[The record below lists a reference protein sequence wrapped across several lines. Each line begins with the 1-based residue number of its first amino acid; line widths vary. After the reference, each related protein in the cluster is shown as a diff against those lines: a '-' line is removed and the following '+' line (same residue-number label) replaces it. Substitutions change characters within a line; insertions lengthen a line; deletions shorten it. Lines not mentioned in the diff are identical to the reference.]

1 MRQNLRMTN
10 WASRDRD
17 SVWHPFT
24 AITHDSENIAIERAE
39 GVWLHAKDGK
49 RYLDAISSWWVNL
62 HGHAHP
68 YIAAQVAAQA
78 SKLEHVMFAG
88 FTHQPAVDLATRL
101 LGHLP
106 KQYSKVFYSDNGST
120 AVEVALKMA
129 FQYWH
134 NESLPRKRVIA
145 LENAYHG
152 DTFGAMA
159 VGGRGV
165 FSEPF
170 DPFLF
175 EVDFITTPVYGKEE
189 EALQQLEQLLL
200 KDDVASFIF
209 EPLVQG
215 TAGMQVYS
223 VEVLDTMIAMC
234 KRYGVLTIA
243 DEVMTGFGRTGT
255 LFATDQCSN
264 KPDLICLSKGIT
276 GGFLPMGVTI
286 CAEVIYKAFWLRGDA
301 KGRMRTFLHGHSY
314 TANPMACAAAL
325 ASLDLL
331 ELETTW
337 EAIERISVRHAAF
350 AQEAALLDGVAAV
363 RHKGVILA
371 IEYRTQQQTGY
382 FNSIRDRLYDHFML
396 RGIVLRP
403 LGNIIYILPP
413 YCITDEELES
423 IYTAIREFEP

>member
-1 MRQNLRMTN
+1 MTD
-10 WASRDRD
+10 WPSRDRD
-17 SVWHPFT
+17 CVWHPFT
-24 AITHDSENIAIERAE
+24 AITHDSENISIERAE
-39 GVWLHAKDGK
+39 GVWLHATDG
-49 RYLDAISSWWVNL
+49 RCYMDAIASWWVNL

-68 YIAAQVAAQA
+68 YIAQRLAEQAAT
-78 SKLEHVMFAG
+78 LEHVMFAG
-88 FTHQPAVDLATRL
+88 FTHRPAVELASRL

-106 KQYSKVFYSDNGST
+106 EQYSKVFYSDNGST

-129 FQYWH
+129 FQYWF
-134 NESLPRKRVIA
+134 NEDAPRRRVIA
-145 LENAYHG
+145 LEDAYHG

-175 EVDFITTPVYGKEE
+175 DVEFIPAPVPGMEE
-189 EALQQLEQLLL
+189 EAVQKLESLLS
-200 KDDVASFIF
+200 KGDIASFIF

-223 VEVLDTMIAMC
+223 AAVLDSMLALC
-234 KRYGVLTIA
+234 RKHGALTIA

-255 LFATDQCSN
+255 LFATDQCTHR
-264 KPDLICLSKGIT
+264 PDLICLSKGIT

-286 CAEVIYKAFWLRGDA
+286 CTDALYRAFWVRDDA

-314 TANPMACAAAL
+314 TANPMACAAAV

-331 ELETTW
+331 EKEATW
-337 EAIERISVRHAAF
+337 ENIRRIEARHQVF
-350 AQEAALLDGVAAV
+350 ALEAVALNGVAAV

-371 IEYRTQQQTGY
+371 IEYRTPQHTGY
-382 FNSIRDRLYDHFML
+382 FNSLRDRLYDHFMA

-413 YCITDEELES
+413 YCISDEELDL
-423 IYTAIREFEP
+423 IYTAIRQFKHEEYQ

>member
-1 MRQNLRMTN
+1 MTD
-10 WASRDRD
+10 WPSRDRD

-24 AITHDSENIAIERAE
+24 AITHDSENIPIVRAE
-39 GVWLHAKDGK
+39 GVWLHAADGK
-49 RYLDAISSWWVNL
+49 RYMDAISSWWVNL

-68 YIAAQVAAQA
+68 YIAQRVAEQA
-78 SKLEHVMFAG
+78 ATLEHVMFAG
-88 FTHQPAVDLATRL
+88 FTHEPAVELASRL

-106 KQYSKVFYSDNGST
+106 AQYSKVFYSDNGST

-129 FQYWH
+129 FQYWF
-134 NESLPRKRVIA
+134 NEDAPRTRVIA
-145 LENAYHG
+145 LEDAYHG

-165 FSEPF
+165 FTEPF

-175 EVDFITTPVYGKEE
+175 HVDFILAPVPGREE
-189 EALQQLEQLLL
+189 EALARLEALLL
-200 KDDVASFIF
+200 KGDVASFIF
-209 EPLVQG
+209 EPLVLG

-223 VEVLDTMIAMC
+223 AAVLDRMIALC
-234 KRYGVLTIA
+234 QKHGVLTIA

-255 LFATDQCSN
+255 LFATDQCTHR
-264 KPDLICLSKGIT
+264 PDLICLSKGIT

-286 CAEVIYKAFWLRGDA
+286 CTEAIYKAFWLRDDA

-314 TANPMACAAAL
+314 TANPMACAAAV

-331 ELETTW
+331 EQDTTW
-337 EAIERISVRHAAF
+337 DSIRRITAKHEEFSHEA
-350 AQEAALLDGVAAV
+350 LKLNGVAAV

-371 IEYRTQQQTGY
+371 IEYRTPQHTGY
-382 FNSIRDRLYDHFML
+382 FNSLRDRLYDHFMQ

-413 YCITDEELES
+413 YCITDQELDT
-423 IYTAIREFEP
+423 IYQAIRAFDHEEHQ

>member
-1 MRQNLRMTN
+1 
-10 WASRDRD
+10 RDRD

-24 AITHDSENIAIERAE
+24 AITHDSENIPIVRAE
-39 GVWLHAKDGK
+39 GVWLHAADGK
-49 RYLDAISSWWVNL
+49 RYMDAISSWWVNL

-68 YIAAQVAAQA
+68 YIAQRVAEQA
-78 SKLEHVMFAG
+78 ATLEHVMFAG
-88 FTHQPAVDLATRL
+88 FTHRPAVELASRL

-106 KQYSKVFYSDNGST
+106 AQYSKVFYSDNGST

-129 FQYWH
+129 FQYWF
-134 NESLPRKRVIA
+134 NEDAPRTRVIA
-145 LENAYHG
+145 LEDAYHG

-175 EVDFITTPVYGKEE
+175 HVDFIPAPVPGREE
-189 EALQQLEQLLL
+189 EALARLEALLL
-200 KDDVASFIF
+200 KGDVASFIF
-209 EPLVQG
+209 EPLVLG

-223 VEVLDTMIAMC
+223 AAVLDRMIALC
-234 KRYGVLTIA
+234 RQHGVLTIA

-255 LFATDQCSN
+255 LFATDQCTHR
-264 KPDLICLSKGIT
+264 PDLICLSKGIT

-286 CAEVIYKAFWLRGDA
+286 CTEAIYKAFWLRDDA

-314 TANPMACAAAL
+314 TANPMACAAAV

-331 ELETTW
+331 EQQTTW
-337 EAIERISVRHAAF
+337 DSIRRITAKHEVFAREAVR
-350 AQEAALLDGVAAV
+350 LNGMAAV

-371 IEYRTQQQTGY
+371 MEYRTPQHTGY
-382 FNSIRDRLYDHFML
+382 FNSLRDRLYDHFMQ

-403 LGNIIYILPP
+403 LGN
-413 YCITDEELES
+413 
-423 IYTAIREFEP
+423 

>member
-1 MRQNLRMTN
+1 MND
-10 WASRDRD
+10 WPSKDREC
-17 SVWHPFT
+17 VWHPFT

-39 GVWLHAKDGK
+39 GVWLYATDGR
-49 RYLDAISSWWVNL
+49 RYMDAIGSWWVNL

-68 YIAAQVAAQA
+68 YIAQRVAEQA
-78 SKLEHVMFAG
+78 ARLEHVMFAG
-88 FTHQPAVDLATRL
+88 FTHRPAVELAERL

-106 KQYSKVFYSDNGST
+106 SQYSKVFYSDNGST

-129 FQYWH
+129 FQYWF
-134 NESLPRKRVIA
+134 NEDSPRRRVVA
-145 LENAYHG
+145 LEDAYHG

-175 EVDFITTPVYGKEE
+175 DVDFIPAPVPGREQ
-189 EALQQLEQLLL
+189 EAIQRLEKLLR
-200 KDDVASFIF
+200 KGDVASFIF

-223 VEVLDTMIAMC
+223 AEVLDTMMALC
-234 KRYGVLTIA
+234 KDHGVLTIA

-255 LFATDQCSN
+255 LFATDQCTHR
-264 KPDLICLSKGIT
+264 PDLLCLSKGIT

-286 CAEVIYKAFWLRGDA
+286 CTDALYRAFWVRDDA

-314 TANPMACAAAL
+314 TANPMACAAAV

-331 ELETTW
+331 EKEETW
-337 EAIERISVRHAAF
+337 QSIRRIEAKHRAF
-350 AQEAALLDGVAAV
+350 AVEAATLNGVSAV
-363 RHKGVILA
+363 RQKGVILA
-371 IEYRTQQQTGY
+371 IEYRSPQYTGY
-382 FNSIRDRLYDHFML
+382 FNSLRDRLYDHFMA

-403 LGNIIYILPP
+403 LGNIVYILPP
-413 YCITDEELES
+413 YCITNEELDL
-423 IYTAIREFEP
+423 IYQAIREFRHEEHQ

>member
-1 MRQNLRMTN
+1 MTN

-39 GVWLHAKDGK
+39 GVWLYATDGR
-49 RYLDAISSWWVNL
+49 RYMDAIASWWVNL
-62 HGHAHP
+62 HGHANP
-68 YIAAQVAAQA
+68 YIAAKVATQA
-78 SKLEHVMFAG
+78 SQLEHVMFAG
-88 FTHQPAVDLATRL
+88 FTHQPAVELASRL

-106 KQYSKVFYSDNGST
+106 TQYSKVFYSDNGST

-129 FQYWH
+129 FQFWH
-134 NESLPRKRVIA
+134 NEDVPRKRVIA
-145 LENAYHG
+145 LEGAYHG

-175 EVDFITTPVYGKEE
+175 EVDFIPVPTKGKEE
-189 EALQQLEQLLL
+189 ESLIRLEQLLQRG
-200 KDDVASFIF
+200 DVASFIF

-215 TAGMQVYS
+215 TAGMQMYAAS
-223 VEVLDTMIAMC
+223 VLDTMIGMC
-234 KRYGVLTIA
+234 QRHGVLTIA

-255 LFATDQCSN
+255 MFATDQCN
-264 KPDLICLSKGIT
+264 NRPDLICLSKGIT

-286 CAEVIYKAFWLRGDA
+286 CSDAIYKAFWLRDDA

-314 TANPMACAAAL
+314 TANPMACAAAI

-331 ELETTW
+331 ELDETW
-337 EAIERISVRHAAF
+337 VSIARIAACHEAF
-350 AQEAALLDGVAAV
+350 AQEAAQLNGVAAV

-371 IEYRTQQQTGY
+371 IEYHSLQLTGY
-382 FNSIRDRLYDHFML
+382 FNSLRDRLYDYFMSH
-396 RGIVLRP
+396 GIVLRP
-403 LGNIIYILPP
+403 LGNVIYILPP
-413 YCITDEELES
+413 YCITDAELET
-423 IYTAIREFEP
+423 IYTAIRAFRP

>member
-1 MRQNLRMTN
+1 MSD
-10 WASRDRD
+10 WPSRDRD

-24 AITHDSENIAIERAE
+24 AITHDSENIPIVRAE
-39 GVWLHAKDGK
+39 GVWLYAADGK
-49 RYLDAISSWWVNL
+49 RYMDAISSWWVNL

-68 YIAAQVAAQA
+68 YIAQRVAEQA
-78 SKLEHVMFAG
+78 ASLEHVMFAG
-88 FTHQPAVDLATRL
+88 FTHQPAVELASRL

-106 KQYSKVFYSDNGST
+106 AQYSKVFYSDNGST

-129 FQYWH
+129 FQYWF
-134 NESLPRKRVIA
+134 NEDSPRKRVIA
-145 LENAYHG
+145 LEDAYHG

-165 FSEPF
+165 FTAPF

-175 EVDFITTPVYGKEE
+175 DVEFIPAPVPGMEQ
-189 EALQQLEQLLL
+189 EAVSQLESLLS
-200 KDDVASFIF
+200 KGDVASFIF

-223 VEVLDTMIAMC
+223 AEVLDRMLALC
-234 KRYGVLTIA
+234 KQHGVLTIA

-255 LFATDQCSN
+255 LFATDQCTHR
-264 KPDLICLSKGIT
+264 PDLICLSKGIT

-286 CAEVIYKAFWLRGDA
+286 CTDAIYKAFWLRDDA

-314 TANPMACAAAL
+314 TANPMACAAAV

-331 ELETTW
+331 EKEATW
-337 EAIERISVRHAAF
+337 ENIRRIEARHQAF
-350 AQEAALLDGVAAV
+350 ALEAVALNGVAAV
-363 RHKGVILA
+363 RQKGVILA
-371 IEYRTQQQTGY
+371 IEYHTSQHTGY
-382 FNSIRDRLYDHFML
+382 FNSLRDRLYDHFMQ

-413 YCITDEELES
+413 YCISDQELDT
-423 IYTAIREFEP
+423 IYQAIREFDHEEHQ

>member
-1 MRQNLRMTN
+1 MTD
-10 WASRDRD
+10 WPSRDRD
-17 SVWHPFT
+17 CVWHPFT
-24 AITHDSENIAIERAE
+24 AITHDSENISIERAE
-39 GVWLHAKDGK
+39 GVWLHATDGR
-49 RYLDAISSWWVNL
+49 RYMDAIASWWVNL

-68 YIAAQVAAQA
+68 YIAQRVAEQA
-78 SKLEHVMFAG
+78 ATLEHVMFAG
-88 FTHQPAVDLATRL
+88 FTHRPAVELASRL
-101 LGHLP
+101 LGQLP
-106 KQYSKVFYSDNGST
+106 EQYSKVFYSDNGST

-129 FQYWH
+129 FQYWF
-134 NESLPRKRVIA
+134 NEDVPRRRVIA
-145 LENAYHG
+145 LEDAYHG

-175 EVDFITTPVYGKEE
+175 EVDFIPTPVPGREE
-189 EALQQLEQLLL
+189 ESLQRLEDLLV
-200 KDDVASFIF
+200 KGDVASFIF

-223 VEVLDTMIAMC
+223 AAVLDSMLALC
-234 KRYGVLTIA
+234 KQHGVLTIA

-255 LFATDQCSN
+255 LFATDQCTHR
-264 KPDLICLSKGIT
+264 PDLICLSKGIT

-286 CAEVIYKAFWLRGDA
+286 CTDAIYKAFWLRDDA

-314 TANPMACAAAL
+314 TANPMACAAAV

-331 ELETTW
+331 EKEATW
-337 EAIERISVRHAAF
+337 ENIRRIEARHQTF
-350 AQEAALLDGVAAV
+350 ALEAVALNGVAAV

-371 IEYRTQQQTGY
+371 IEYRTPQHTGY
-382 FNSIRDRLYDHFML
+382 FNSLRDRLYDHFMA

-413 YCITDEELES
+413 YCISDEELDL
-423 IYTAIREFEP
+423 IYTAIRQFKHEEYK

>member
-1 MRQNLRMTN
+1 MTD
-10 WASRDRD
+10 WPSRDRD

-24 AITHDSENIAIERAE
+24 AITHDSENIPIVRAE
-39 GVWLHAKDGK
+39 GVWLHAADGR
-49 RYLDAISSWWVNL
+49 RYMDAISSWWVNL

-68 YIAAQVAAQA
+68 YIAQRVAEQA
-78 SKLEHVMFAG
+78 ATLEHVMFAG
-88 FTHQPAVDLATRL
+88 FTHRPAVELASRL

-106 KQYSKVFYSDNGST
+106 AQYSKVFYSDNGST

-129 FQYWH
+129 FQYWF
-134 NESLPRKRVIA
+134 NEDAPRTRVIA
-145 LENAYHG
+145 LEDAYHG

-175 EVDFITTPVYGKEE
+175 HVDFIPAPVPGKEE
-189 EALQQLEQLLL
+189 EALARLEVLLL
-200 KDDVASFIF
+200 QGDVASFIF
-209 EPLVQG
+209 EPLVLG

-223 VEVLDTMIAMC
+223 AAVLDRMIALC
-234 KRYGVLTIA
+234 RKHGVLTIA

-255 LFATDQCSN
+255 LFATDQCTHR
-264 KPDLICLSKGIT
+264 PDLICLSKGIT

-286 CAEVIYKAFWLRGDA
+286 CTEAIYRAFWLRDDA

-314 TANPMACAAAL
+314 TANPMACAAAV

-331 ELETTW
+331 EQEATW
-337 EAIERISVRHAAF
+337 DSIRRITARHEAF
-350 AQEAALLDGVAAV
+350 AQEAVRLNGVAAV

-371 IEYRTQQQTGY
+371 IEYRTPQHTGY
-382 FNSIRDRLYDHFML
+382 FNSLRDRLYDHFMQ

-413 YCITDEELES
+413 YCITDQELDT
-423 IYTAIREFEP
+423 IYQAIRALDHEEHQ